1 MTENI
6 ARLEPRLLFSSPAHS
21 FELHTDK
28 EIYSFA
34 SGATVKS
41 TRQEECLID
50 KVKFNAEE
58 TLLETEIPVT
68 FFTHFMRS

>member
-6 ARLEPRLLFSSPAHS
+6 ARQEPRLLFSSSAHS

-41 TRQEECLID
+41 TRQEECQID
-50 KVKFNAEE
+50 KVKFNAD
-58 TLLETEIPVT
+58 
-68 FFTHFMRS
+68 